1 MRGMLVIVLTALLAT
16 GFVAFSA
23 GAASTNSVATQKNL
37 MDAMHGEAFAY
48 IKYLAYADAA
58 RKNGDPELAGI
69 FERAATME
77 RYSHFVGSAG
87 FAHLVGSDVA
97 NLNDAIAGENYEY
110 TTMYPAMAK
119 QARSEGNT
127 AVANWLT
134 SVSKD
139 EGRHRDQFKAAL
151 LKRRK

>member
-1 MRGMLVIVLTALLAT
+1 MALLAT
-16 GFVAFSA
+16 GFIAFSA

-48 IKYLAYADAA
+48 LKYLAYADAA

-69 FERAATME
+69 FERAATTE
-77 RYSHFVGSAG
+77 RYSHFIGSAG
-87 FAHLVGSDVA
+87 FAHLVGTDVA
-97 NLNDAIAGENYEY
+97 NLDDAIAGENYEY

-119 QARSEGNT
+119 QARSEGNS

-134 SVSKD
+134 SVGKD

-151 LKRRK
+151 VKRRK

>member
-1 MRGMLVIVLTALLAT
+1 MNTTLRTRAVLTIALTALIAT
-16 GFVAFSA
+16 GFIAFSA

-48 IKYLAYADAA
+48 LKYLAYADAA

-87 FAHLVGSDVA
+87 FAHLVGSDAA
-97 NLNDAIAGENYEY
+97 NLNDAIRRELRKYGHVSRDGKAG
-110 TTMYPAMAK
+110 P
-119 QARSEGNT
+119 
-127 AVANWLT
+127 
-134 SVSKD
+134 
-139 EGRHRDQFKAAL
+139 
-151 LKRRK
+151 